1 MTAEIH
7 THQHV
12 YVVIS
17 ETGEVVS
24 FPPFTGSLNDSSLNQ
39 LVNMVNNNND
49 SSTLVPITNST
60 IGGGEDGGNIS
71 EDPSGIVMKL
81 STQNMWLIT
90 KPKDKSSNWYMFFFL
105 IWGPV
110 WLILPMFR
118 VPDFINTQ
126 EILVAMEF
134 SIVTKSPMAKQPTLL
149 MWLILNLI
157 AVIVMKLVVFF

>member
-90 KPKDKSSNWYMFFFL
+90 Q
-105 IWGPV
+105 
-110 WLILPMFR
+110 
-118 VPDFINTQ
+118 TQ
-126 EILVAMEF
+126 R
-134 SIVTKSPMAKQPTLL
+134 
-149 MWLILNLI
+149 
-157 AVIVMKLVVFF
+157 

>member
-17 ETGEVVS
+17 ETGEVVA

-81 STQNMWLIT
+81 STQNMWVIT
-90 KPKDKSSNWYMFFFL
+90 QTSKDKYSNWYMFFF
-105 IWGPV
+105 
-110 WLILPMFR
+110 
-118 VPDFINTQ
+118 
-126 EILVAMEF
+126 
-134 SIVTKSPMAKQPTLL
+134 
-149 MWLILNLI
+149 
-157 AVIVMKLVVFF
+157 